1 MKLDGFYLMEPY
13 KDQELNLS
21 HHLHHH
27 FRFMEEFNTKMD
39 RPTGLRERVMVEDN
53 KKVGNKANNNNNN
66 KELKTKLY
74 RKFNKK
80 LKG

>member
-1 MKLDGFYLMEPY
+1 MKWDGFYLMEPY
-13 KDQELNLS
+13 KDQELTLS

-27 FRFMEEFNTKMD
+27 FRFMEEFNTTMD

-53 KKVGNKANNNNNN
+53 KKVGNKADNN